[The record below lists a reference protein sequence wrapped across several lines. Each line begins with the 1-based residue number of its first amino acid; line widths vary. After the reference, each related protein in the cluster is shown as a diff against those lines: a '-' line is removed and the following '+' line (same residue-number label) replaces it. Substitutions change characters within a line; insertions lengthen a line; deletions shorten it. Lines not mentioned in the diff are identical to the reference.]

1 MHRAAVW
8 KTRWTRQ
15 RASARSYW
23 VSIVMDEALLLRP
36 QRSLFENEEP
46 ALGLD
51 EYQILTTQTDRNPAT
66 GIDGLGFVMLG
77 LFGEVGSLLSEL
89 KKKQRDKDAYPA
101 YHESVI
107 EELGDTLW
115 YFANAALRG
124 GLRLSVIAQRVPA
137 TLDDWDY
144 RGRPGALTFKDLQLP
159 KESLP
164 GPITGDL
171 VEHRLLTL
179 AGKVG
184 GLLDDWSSGRIHSNR
199 DVLSAD
205 LVEIFRAL
213 LAAAD
218 DAQVSLDDA
227 AHRNVAKTLG
237 RWPVTLDWGPLF
249 DDNFPLEEQI
259 PRKFTITFKERQI
272 GDCQYVVQQLNGVN
286 IGDRLT
292 DNRLKADDYRFHDVF
307 HLAYAA
313 ILGWSPCL
321 RSLLKVKR
329 KSRPEID
336 ENEDGARAG
345 IIEEGISTWIFNH
358 GVRNA
363 EFRNVK
369 SLDYSVLKAVR
380 ELVRGYE
387 VEDRPLWQWEKAILE
402 GFRVFRLLRQHR
414 GGAVTV
420 DLHQR
425 RLDFEPIE

>member
-1 MHRAAVW
+1 
-8 KTRWTRQ
+8 
-15 RASARSYW
+15 
-23 VSIVMDEALLLRP
+23 MDETLLLRP
-36 QRSLFENEEP
+36 QPSLFEGAEP

-51 EYQILTTQTDRNPAT
+51 EYQDLTVRTDRNPSVGT
-66 GIDGLGFVMLG
+66 EGLGFVLLG

-89 KKKQRDKDAYPA
+89 KKKQRDKDAYLA

-115 YFANAALRG
+115 YFANAALRA
-124 GLRLSVIAQRVPA
+124 GLLLSSIAARVSA
-137 TLDDWDY
+137 TLGDWDY
-144 RGRPGALTFKDLQLP
+144 RGRPGALTFIDLQLP

-184 GLLDDWSSGRIHSNR
+184 GLLEDWSSGRIRANR

-218 DAQVSLDDA
+218 DAQVSLDEA
-227 AHRNVAKTLG
+227 ARRNIAKTLG
-237 RWPVTLDWGPLF
+237 RWPVTLEWGPLF
-249 DDNFPLEEQI
+249 DEDFPVEEQI
-259 PRKFTITFKERQI
+259 PRRFTVIFKERQI
-272 GDCQYVVQQLNGVN
+272 GDRHYVVQQLNGIN

-292 DNRLKADDYRFHDVF
+292 DNREKADDYRFHDVF
-307 HLAYAA
+307 HLSYAA

-321 RSLLKVKR
+321 RALLKVKR
-329 KSRPEID
+329 KSRSETD

-358 GVRNA
+358 GLRNA

-369 SLDYSVLKAVR
+369 SLDYSLLKAVR
-380 ELVRGYE
+380 ELVKGYE
-387 VEDRPLWQWEKAILE
+387 VEARPLWQWETAILE
-402 GFRVFRLLRQHR
+402 GFRVFRLLRRHR

-425 RLDFEPIE
+425 RLEFEPIK